1 MQTPKARNSSSE
13 VPQKKSPRGN
23 SSEVPLK
30 ISPRA
35 VRSREVLQ
43 KVSPR
48 GVPQDVPHKISPR
61 VVRRLKTGASDSD
74 SASSPHVNGRTP
86 KERRA
91 KVTEQK
97 SPKNLESEKKGSSK
111 VTELESQI
119 TQLKNDLK
127 DKLNSSEACKKQTEV
142 EAKESKE
149 QCAVLSSE
157 PDQSPKQLVNQPS
170 SESTCPTDHQ
180 KSSEDLTLR
189 SELETIQKQHSADS
203 ASLASA
209 LNEIKELKTQLETV
223 AISEAT
229 KIKDAEAAQ
238 AELQSLKQN
247 LSDTLLLLE
256 DMKKQ
261 LKDSKDSEAQA
272 QALVTETLL
281 QLESAKKIVESLR
294 SDGNNVVEAY
304 NALSSELDQSKAR
317 ASSLEDLVCKLQSAT
332 GNVGESE
339 IVEID
344 ESKETIEAELS
355 SLKSEVQRLRAD
367 LKAADIKYN
376 EEKNRSTLEIRSAY
390 ELVEQI
396 KSMSK
401 RREDELQGELQNF
414 KTQIEELKANLMDKE
429 TELQGICEENEN
441 LIMKL
446 ENARSGKGENV
457 LEKELQRSRLDI
469 ETLKANLMD
478 KETELQNILE
488 ENEILKSETDKKE
501 SNRGKV
507 KDEVAAELEAA
518 NTAEREALM
527 KLGYMNEEV
536 DKSNRRVA
544 RVTEQLDA
552 AQASNAEMEAEL
564 RKLKIQSDQWRKAAE
579 VATAMLSNG
588 NNGKLMERTGSMDSP
603 FSPCKI
609 SSPYFE
615 DMDEDLMKR
624 KNPNMLKRI
633 GELWKKPLK

>member
-23 SSEVPLK
+23 SSSEVPLK
-30 ISPRA
+30 ISPRT
-35 VRSREVLQ
+35 VRSREAPQ
-43 KVSPR
+43 KISPR
-48 GVPQDVPHKISPR
+48 GVSQDVPHKVSPR
-61 VVRRLKTGASDSD
+61 VARRLKTGASDSD

-86 KERRA
+86 KERRG
-91 KVTEQK
+91 KVIEQK
-97 SPKNLESEKKGSSK
+97 SPKSLESEKKCPSK

-127 DKLNSSEACKKQTEV
+127 DKLSSSEACKKQAEV

-149 QCAVLSSE
+149 QCTTLSSE
-157 PDQSPKQLVNQPS
+157 PDQSPKHLAEKPS

-180 KSSEDLTLR
+180 KSSV
-189 SELETIQKQHSADS
+189 ETIEKQHSVDS
-203 ASLASA
+203 TSLASA
-209 LNEIKELKTQLETV
+209 LNEIKELKAQLETV
-223 AISEAT
+223 ALSEAT
-229 KIKDAEAAQ
+229 KIKNAEAAQ
-238 AELQSLKQN
+238 TEFQSLKQN
-247 LSDTLLLLE
+247 LADTLLLME
-256 DMKKQ
+256 DVKKQ

-281 QLESAKKIVESLR
+281 QLESAKKTVESLR
-294 SDGNNVVEAY
+294 SDGNKVVEAY
-304 NALSSELDQSKAR
+304 NAISSELDQSKAR
-317 ASSLEDLVCKLQSAT
+317 ANSLEDLVCKLQTDTS
-332 GNVGESE
+332 NVGESE

-355 SLKSEVQRLRAD
+355 YLKSEVEHLRAD
-367 LKAADIKYN
+367 LEAAEIKYN
-376 EEKNRSTLEIRSAY
+376 EEKARSTLETRNVY

-401 RREDELQGELQNF
+401 QKEYELQGELQNF

-446 ENARSGKGENV
+446 ENAQSGKGENE

-469 ETLKANLMD
+469 ENLKANLMD

-488 ENEILKSETDKKE
+488 ENEILKLETDKKE
-501 SNRGKV
+501 SSRGKV
-507 KDEVAAELEAA
+507 KDEVADELESAK
-518 NTAEREALM
+518 TAEREALM

-544 RVTEQLDA
+544 RVTEQLEA
-552 AQASNAEMEAEL
+552 TQASNAEMEAEL

-588 NNGKLMERTGSMDSP
+588 NNGKFMERTGSMDSP
-603 FSPCKI
+603 YSPCKI

-615 DMDEDLMKR
+615 DMDDDLMKR

>member
-1 MQTPKARNSSSE
+1 MAGTSSSE

-35 VRSREVLQ
+35 VGSRETPP
-43 KVSPR
+43 KISPR

-74 SASSPHVNGRTP
+74 SVSSPRVNGRTP
-86 KERRA
+86 KGRRD
-91 KVTEQK
+91 KITEQK
-97 SPKNLESEKKGSSK
+97 SPKSLESEKKCSSK
-111 VTELESQI
+111 VAELESQI

-127 DKLNSSEACKKQTEV
+127 DKLSSSEACKKQAEV
-142 EAKESKE
+142 EAKESKK
-149 QCAVLSSE
+149 QHMILSSE
-157 PDQSPKQLVNQPS
+157 PEQSPKQLVDQPS
-170 SESTCPTDHQ
+170 SESTCPTDDQ

-189 SELETIQKQHSADS
+189 SELETIQKQHSVDS

-209 LNEIKELKTQLETV
+209 LNEIKELKAQLETV
-223 AISEAT
+223 ALSEAT
-229 KIKDAEAAQ
+229 KIKEAEAADT
-238 AELQSLKQN
+238 ELQSLKQN
-247 LSDTLLLLE
+247 LSDTLLLME

-261 LKDSKDSEAQA
+261 LKDSEDSEAQA

-281 QLESAKKIVESLR
+281 QLETAKRTVENLR
-294 SDGNNVVEAY
+294 SDGDKVVEAY
-304 NALSSELDQSKAR
+304 NVISSELDQSKAR
-317 ASSLEDLVCKLQSAT
+317 ANSLEDLVCKLQT
-332 GNVGESE
+332 GSVNAGKSE

-344 ESKETIEAELS
+344 ESKEKIEAELS
-355 SLKSEVQRLRAD
+355 SLKSEVERLRAD
-367 LKAADIKYN
+367 LEAADIKYN
-376 EEKNRSTLEIRSAY
+376 EERNRSSLEIRSAY
-390 ELVEQI
+390 EMVEQI

-401 RREDELQGELQNF
+401 QREDELQGELRNF

-441 LIMKL
+441 LLMKL
-446 ENARSGKGENV
+446 ENAQSGKGENE

-469 ETLKANLMD
+469 ENLKANLMD

-488 ENEILKSETDKKE
+488 ENEILKSETDKKD

-507 KDEVAAELEAA
+507 KDEVAAVLEAA
-518 NTAEREALM
+518 STAEREALM

-536 DKSNRRVA
+536 DKSNRRLA

-603 FSPCKI
+603 YSPCTI

-615 DMDEDLMKR
+615 DVDDDLIKR

>member
-35 VRSREVLQ
+35 VRSREAPQ
-43 KVSPR
+43 KISPR

-91 KVTEQK
+91 KVAEQK
-97 SPKNLESEKKGSSK
+97 SPKSLESEKKGASK

-170 SESTCPTDHQ
+170 SECTCPTDHQ

-294 SDGNNVVEAY
+294 SDGNKVVEAY
-304 NALSSELDQSKAR
+304 NALSSELDQSKAH
-317 ASSLEDLVCKLQSAT
+317 ASSLEDLVCKLQSGT

-344 ESKETIEAELS
+344 ESKETLEAELS

-367 LKAADIKYN
+367 LKAADIKFN
-376 EEKNRSTLEIRSAY
+376 EEKNRSTLEMRSAY

-401 RREDELQGELQNF
+401 QREDELQGELQNF

-588 NNGKLMERTGSMDSP
+588 NNGKFMERTGSMDSP
-603 FSPCKI
+603 YSPCKI

>member
-23 SSEVPLK
+23 TTEVPLK

-35 VRSREVLQ
+35 VRSREAPQ
-43 KVSPR
+43 KISPR
-48 GVPQDVPHKISPR
+48 AASQDVPQKISPR
-61 VVRRLKTGASDSD
+61 VARRLKTGALDSD
-74 SASSPHVNGRTP
+74 SVSSPHGNSRTP
-86 KERRA
+86 KERRP

-97 SPKNLESEKKGSSK
+97 SPKSLESEKKCPSRVS
-111 VTELESQI
+111 ELESQI

-127 DKLNSSEACKKQTEV
+127 GKISSSEACKKQAEV
-142 EAKESKE
+142 EAEGSKE
-149 QCAVLSSE
+149 HCTILSAE
-157 PDQSPKQLVNQPS
+157 LDQSPKQLLEQPS
-170 SESTCPTDHQ
+170 SENPT
-180 KSSEDLTLR
+180 LC
-189 SELETIQKQHSADS
+189 SELETIQKQHSVDS
-203 ASLASA
+203 AALTSA
-209 LNEIKELKTQLETV
+209 LIEIKELKAQLETV
-223 AISEAT
+223 AESEVT
-229 KIKDAEAAQ
+229 KTKNAEAAQ
-238 AELQSLKQN
+238 TELQNLKQN
-247 LSDTLLLLE
+247 LADTLSLME

-281 QLESAKKIVESLR
+281 QLESAKKTVETLR
-294 SDGNNVVEAY
+294 SDGNKVMEAY
-304 NALSSELDQSKAR
+304 NTISSELDQSRAR
-317 ASSLEDLVCKLQSAT
+317 ANLLEDVVCKLQTDAS
-332 GNVGESE
+332 NVGETE
-339 IVEID
+339 IVEVD

-355 SLKSEVQRLRAD
+355 SLKSEVERLRAD
-367 LKAADIKYN
+367 LVAAEIKYN
-376 EEKNRSTLEIRSAY
+376 EEKTRSTLEIRSAY

-396 KSMSK
+396 KEMS
-401 RREDELQGELQNF
+401 RQREDELQGDLQKF
-414 KTQIEELKANLMDKE
+414 KTQIDELKANLMDKE

-441 LIMKL
+441 LTMKL
-446 ENARSGKGENV
+446 ENAKSGKGENE

-469 ETLKANLMD
+469 ENLKANLMD

-488 ENEILKSETDKKE
+488 ENEILKLETNKKE

-507 KDEVAAELEAA
+507 KDEVAAELEGAK
-518 NTAEREALM
+518 TAEREAQM
-527 KLGYMNEEV
+527 KLGYMKEEV

-564 RKLKIQSDQWRKAAE
+564 RKLKVQSNQWRKAAE

-588 NNGKLMERTGSMDSP
+588 NNGKFMERTGSMDSHY
-603 FSPCKI
+603 SPGKI

-624 KNPNMLKRI
+624 KNPNVLKRI
-633 GELWKKPLK
+633 GELWKKPMK

>member
-1 MQTPKARNSSSE
+1 MQTPKARNTSSE

-35 VRSREVLQ
+35 VRSREAPQ

-180 KSSEDLTLR
+180 KSTEDLTLR

-229 KIKDAEAAQ
+229 KIKNAEAAQ

-281 QLESAKKIVESLR
+281 QLEAAKKIVESLR
-294 SDGNNVVEAY
+294 SDGNKVVEAY
-304 NALSSELDQSKAR
+304 NALSSELDQSKVR

-367 LKAADIKYN
+367 LKAAEIKYN
-376 EEKNRSTLEIRSAY
+376 EEKNRSTLEIRGAY

-457 LEKELQRSRLDI
+457 LEKELQRSRFDI

-478 KETELQNILE
+478 KETELQIILE

-501 SNRGKV
+501 SNRV
-507 KDEVAAELEAA
+507 KDEVATELEAA

>member
-1 MQTPKARNSSSE
+1 MQTPKARSSSSE
-13 VPQKKSPRGN
+13 VPQKKSRRSN

-30 ISPRA
+30 ISPRG
-35 VRSREVLQ
+35 VRSREAPQ
-43 KVSPR
+43 KSSPR
-48 GVPQDVPHKISPR
+48 GDPQDVPQKISPR
-61 VVRRLKTGASDSD
+61 VARRLKTGATDSD

-86 KERRA
+86 KERRP

-97 SPKNLESEKKGSSK
+97 SPQSLESECPSR

-127 DKLNSSEACKKQTEV
+127 DKLSSSEACKKQAEV
-142 EAKESKE
+142 EAEESKE
-149 QCAVLSSE
+149 QCTVLSSE
-157 PDQSPKQLVNQPS
+157 LDQFPVQILEQPS

-180 KSSEDLTLR
+180 NSAKDLTLR
-189 SELETIQKQHSADS
+189 SEIETIQKQCSVDS

-209 LNEIKELKTQLETV
+209 LDEIKELKAQLETV
-223 AISEAT
+223 ALSEAT
-229 KIKDAEAAQ
+229 KTKNVEAAQ
-238 AELQSLKQN
+238 TELGSLKQN
-247 LSDTLLLLE
+247 LADTLSLME

-261 LKDSKDSEAQA
+261 LKDSKDSEVQA

-281 QLESAKKIVESLR
+281 QLESAKKTVETLR
-294 SDGNNVVEAY
+294 SDGNKVVEAY
-304 NALSSELDQSKAR
+304 NAISSELDQSKAH
-317 ASSLEDLVCKLQSAT
+317 ANSLENLVCKLQTDTS
-332 GNVGESE
+332 SE

-344 ESKETIEAELS
+344 ESKETIKAELS
-355 SLKSEVQRLRAD
+355 SLKSEVERLRAD
-367 LKAADIKYN
+367 LEAAEIKYN
-376 EEKNRSTLEIRSAY
+376 EEKTRSTHEIRSAY

-401 RREDELQGELQNF
+401 QKEDELQGELQNF
-414 KTQIEELKANLMDKE
+414 KIQVDELKANLMDKE

-446 ENARSGKGENV
+446 ENARSGKGENE

-469 ETLKANLMD
+469 ENLKANLMD

-501 SNRGKV
+501 TNRGKV
-507 KDEVAAELEAA
+507 KDEVAAEVEAA
-518 NTAEREALM
+518 KTAEREALM

-552 AQASNAEMEAEL
+552 VQASNAEMEAEL
-564 RKLKIQSDQWRKAAE
+564 RKLKVQSDQWRKAAE

-588 NNGKLMERTGSMDSP
+588 NNGKFMERTGSMDSP
-603 FSPCKI
+603 YSPCKI
-609 SSPYFE
+609 SSPYFD

>member
-23 SSEVPLK
+23 LAEVPLK

-35 VRSREVLQ
+35 VRSREAPQ
-43 KVSPR
+43 KISPR
-48 GVPQDVPHKISPR
+48 GVSQDVPHKVSPR
-61 VVRRLKTGASDSD
+61 VARRLKTGASDSD
-74 SASSPHVNGRTP
+74 SASSPHVNVRTP
-86 KERRA
+86 KERRT

-97 SPKNLESEKKGSSK
+97 TPKSLESEKCPSK

-127 DKLNSSEACKKQTEV
+127 DKLSSSEACKKQAEV
-142 EAKESKE
+142 QAKESKE
-149 QCAVLSSE
+149 QCTILSSE
-157 PDQSPKQLVNQPS
+157 PAQPPKQLVEQPS
-170 SESTCPTDHQ
+170 SESTCPTEHQ
-180 KSSEDLTLR
+180 KSGEDLTLR
-189 SELETIQKQHSADS
+189 SEQHLVDS

-209 LNEIKELKTQLETV
+209 LDEIKELKGQLETV
-223 AISEAT
+223 SLSEAT

-247 LSDTLLLLE
+247 LADTLLLME

-261 LKDSKDSEAQA
+261 LRDSKDSEAQA

-281 QLESAKKIVESLR
+281 QLESAKKTVETLR
-294 SDGNNVVEAY
+294 SDGNKAVEAY
-304 NALSSELDQSKAR
+304 NAISSELDQSKAR
-317 ASSLEDLVCKLQSAT
+317 ANSLENLVCKLQTDT
-332 GNVGESE
+332 GNAGKSE

-344 ESKETIEAELS
+344 ESKERIEAELF
-355 SLKSEVQRLRAD
+355 SLKSEVERLRAD
-367 LKAADIKYN
+367 LEAAEIKYDK
-376 EEKNRSTLEIRSAY
+376 EKSRSALDIRNAY

-401 RREDELQGELQNF
+401 QREDELQGELQNF

-441 LIMKL
+441 LIIKL
-446 ENARSGKGENV
+446 ENAKFGKGENE
-457 LEKELQRSRLDI
+457 LEKELQRSKLDI
-469 ETLKANLMD
+469 ENLKANLMD

-488 ENEILKSETDKKE
+488 ENEILKSETDQKE

-507 KDEVAAELEAA
+507 KDEIADELEIAK
-518 NTAEREALM
+518 TAEREALM
-527 KLGYMNEEV
+527 KLGYMNEEI

-544 RVTEQLDA
+544 RVTEQLEA
-552 AQASNAEMEAEL
+552 AQASNTEMEAEL

-579 VATAMLSNG
+579 VATAMLTNG
-588 NNGKLMERTGSMDSP
+588 NNGKFMERTGSMDSP
-603 FSPCKI
+603 YSPCKI

-615 DMDEDLMKR
+615 DMDDDLMKR

>member
-1 MQTPKARNSSSE
+1 MLFF
-13 VPQKKSPRGN
+13 VFVLGVGVMLKKKCP
-23 SSEVPLK
+23 
-30 ISPRA
+30 
-35 VRSREVLQ
+35 
-43 KVSPR
+43 
-48 GVPQDVPHKISPR
+48 
-61 VVRRLKTGASDSD
+61 
-74 SASSPHVNGRTP
+74 
-86 KERRA
+86 
-91 KVTEQK
+91 
-97 SPKNLESEKKGSSK
+97 SK

-127 DKLNSSEACKKQTEV
+127 DKLSSSEACKKQAEV

-149 QCAVLSSE
+149 QCTTLSSE
-157 PDQSPKQLVNQPS
+157 PDQSPKHLAEKPS

-180 KSSEDLTLR
+180 KSSV
-189 SELETIQKQHSADS
+189 ETIEKQHSVDS
-203 ASLASA
+203 TSLASA
-209 LNEIKELKTQLETV
+209 LNEIKELKAQLETV
-223 AISEAT
+223 ALSEAT
-229 KIKDAEAAQ
+229 KIKNAEAAQ
-238 AELQSLKQN
+238 TEFQSLKQN
-247 LSDTLLLLE
+247 LADTLLLME
-256 DMKKQ
+256 DVKKQ

-281 QLESAKKIVESLR
+281 QLESAKKTVESLR
-294 SDGNNVVEAY
+294 SDGNKVVEAY
-304 NALSSELDQSKAR
+304 NAISSELDQSKAR
-317 ASSLEDLVCKLQSAT
+317 ANSLEDLVCKLQTDTS
-332 GNVGESE
+332 NVGESE

-355 SLKSEVQRLRAD
+355 YLKSEVEHLRAD
-367 LKAADIKYN
+367 LEAAEIKYN
-376 EEKNRSTLEIRSAY
+376 EEKARSTLETRNVY

-401 RREDELQGELQNF
+401 QKEYELQGELQNF

-446 ENARSGKGENV
+446 ENAQLGKGENE

-469 ETLKANLMD
+469 ENLKANLMD

-488 ENEILKSETDKKE
+488 ENEILKLETDKKE
-501 SNRGKV
+501 SSRGKV
-507 KDEVAAELEAA
+507 KDEVADELESAK
-518 NTAEREALM
+518 TAEREALM

-544 RVTEQLDA
+544 RVTEQLEA
-552 AQASNAEMEAEL
+552 TQASNAEMEAEL

-588 NNGKLMERTGSMDSP
+588 NNGKFMERTGSMDSP
-603 FSPCKI
+603 YSPCKI

-615 DMDEDLMKR
+615 DMDDDLMKR

>member
-35 VRSREVLQ
+35 VRSREAPQ
-43 KVSPR
+43 KSSPR

-61 VVRRLKTGASDSD
+61 VARRLKTGASDSD

-97 SPKNLESEKKGSSK
+97 SPKNLESEKGSGK
-111 VTELESQI
+111 VITELESQI

-142 EAKESKE
+142 ESKE

-229 KIKDAEAAQ
+229 KIKNAEAAQ

-294 SDGNNVVEAY
+294 SDGNKVVEAY

-332 GNVGESE
+332 GNAGESD

-355 SLKSEVQRLRAD
+355 FLKSEVQRLRAD

-441 LIMKL
+441 LIMNL

-457 LEKELQRSRLDI
+457 LEMELQRSRLDI

-488 ENEILKSETDKKE
+488 ENEILKLETHKKE

-615 DMDEDLMKR
+615 DMDEDIMKR

>member
-30 ISPRA
+30 ISPRG
-35 VRSREVLQ
+35 VKSREAPQ
-43 KVSPR
+43 KNSPR
-48 GVPQDVPHKISPR
+48 GVPQDVPQKVSPR
-61 VVRRLKTGASDSD
+61 VARRLKTGAPDSD

-97 SPKNLESEKKGSSK
+97 SPQSSESEKKRPSR

-127 DKLNSSEACKKQTEV
+127 DKLSSSEACKKQAEVEV
-142 EAKESKE
+142 EAEESKG
-149 QCAVLSSE
+149 QCTILSSE
-157 PDQSPKQLVNQPS
+157 LDQLPEQPS

-180 KSSEDLTLR
+180 KSAEDLTLH
-189 SELETIQKQHSADS
+189 SELESIQKQHSVDA

-209 LNEIKELKTQLETV
+209 LNEIKELKTQLDTV
-223 AISEAT
+223 ALSEAT
-229 KIKDAEAAQ
+229 KTKNAEAAQ
-238 AELQSLKQN
+238 TELESLKQN
-247 LSDTLLLLE
+247 LADTLSLME

-272 QALVTETLL
+272 QTLVTETLL
-281 QLESAKKIVESLR
+281 QLESAKKTVESLR
-294 SDGNNVVEAY
+294 SDGNKVVEAY
-304 NALSSELDQSKAR
+304 NAISSELDQSKAR
-317 ASSLEDLVCKLQSAT
+317 ANSLEDLVSKLQTNTS
-332 GNVGESE
+332 NVGESE

-344 ESKETIEAELS
+344 ESTEKIEAELF
-355 SLKSEVQRLRAD
+355 SLKSEVERLRAD
-367 LKAADIKYN
+367 LEAAEIKYN
-376 EEKNRSTLEIRSAY
+376 EEKTQSTLEIRSAY

-396 KSMSK
+396 KLMSRQK
-401 RREDELQGELQNF
+401 EDELQGELQNF

-429 TELQGICEENEN
+429 NELQGICEENEN

-446 ENARSGKGENV
+446 ENAQSGKGENE
-457 LEKELQRSRLDI
+457 LEKELQRSRLYI
-469 ETLKANLMD
+469 ENLKADLMD
-478 KETELQNILE
+478 KENELQNILE
-488 ENEILKSETDKKE
+488 ENEILKNETDKKE

-507 KDEVAAELEAA
+507 KDEVTAELDAA
-518 NTAEREALM
+518 KTAEREALM
-527 KLGYMNEEV
+527 RLGYMNEEV

-544 RVTEQLDA
+544 RVAEQLDA

-564 RKLKIQSDQWRKAAE
+564 RKLKVQSNQWRKAAE

-588 NNGKLMERTGSMDSP
+588 NNGKFVERTGSMDSP
-603 FSPCKI
+603 YSPHKI
-609 SSPYFE
+609 SSPYFD